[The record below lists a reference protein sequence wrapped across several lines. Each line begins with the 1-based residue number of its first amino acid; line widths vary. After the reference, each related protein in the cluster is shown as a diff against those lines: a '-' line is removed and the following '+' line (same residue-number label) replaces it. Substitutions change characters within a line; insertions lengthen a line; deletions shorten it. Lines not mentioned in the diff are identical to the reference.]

1 MAIFSPVQQEVN
13 PMDPIIPQGQG
24 GAPVAEGLASLSSL
38 FLSAPT
44 QQREATQNEL
54 FGERVREYGERLGNP
69 NWSLGDARMGEIQG
83 FVKAYP
89 EFATEAISVAKS
101 SLNEE
106 YAAAENALT
115 TTQSVQKANDEA
127 WLTSPEG
134 VYANAKAQE
143 FANEEE
149 GAAFLSNKKAE
160 WQALRA
166 ENAAIKMEVETQ
178 GAYDTLSARAW
189 NINVPSAKTEADI
202 FARGLEQLSLA
213 IAADPTATFNLDD
226 TGITQLIP
234 ELRGTVVNQRNII
247 SVANIARGALENR
260 FRNDISAKTGIDANA
275 LGVAP
280 EGWNKSVFNTFDTT
294 VTWTANEVDPATI
307 QKRLEGEAFTSM
319 ANAGVPV
326 QYLSTFAKLSG
337 ANPALSAQL
346 MASLSGPVGKFG
358 EELMAGRLEEAN
370 RVLQEASKKDL
381 IDARYAFTELVA
393 VMSGTSPLART
404 YEEVTQDQ
412 KDVEISVALT
422 GAFKSHRELQRTEG
436 PTRWNRAAWRQNFEV
451 PAEAIVR
458 RSATDTNFATE
469 TSSFMSSDIMLDLGN
484 LRDAAAPNGVN
495 ISISENGQVVIS
507 ATDQAAPLQGATVGV
522 ARRPITPGDKLR
534 TFTEENKA
542 IIDDINYKM
551 TVLGRLGDV
560 GQSTMDILRAE
571 VPSAE
576 TTTRAG
582 GAGSGST
589 STANPITYAL
599 PEAIAADTEFLDKV
613 VSVSSELGFDPNDLL
628 RVIDFETAGS
638 FSPKAQPIRKD
649 GTKISSATG
658 LIQFLEKTANGLGTT
673 TAELAGMTAVEQLDF
688 VKDYFEPFKG
698 RIKNFGDI
706 YMAVHWPAG
715 VGKDDSYVMYK
726 AGSDSYKA
734 NKGLD
739 TNGDGTVTR
748 GETLARLFSA
758 TGKGGNPTAGTP
770 ANENTVAAAAG
781 PAVQRAVAPS
791 GGSPSSGITMPSGGA
806 PAAPVTTGEVVVADA
821 TLPEAIPAE
830 TPTGTQ
836 GASELSP
843 AISVDQDVQAF
854 IQEIAGDPDKS
865 YASEAE
871 FLAAQERGE
880 LEAGDTVVVNEEVY
894 VVRKNGSVRRLGN
907 ASAGAGN
914 DTLGGGA
921 GNDTLND
928 SVEWSA
934 SSGEPFIP
942 REGDTIQATEP
953 TLQEKGFDSVF
964 SFLTSLGV
972 DKGAARSYTS
982 RLVGTKSRV
991 GLADLTPVGSAFMV
1005 EEGVKTVA
1013 KGIESGD
1020 PATIA
1025 QGAAEAGLGAI
1036 SAIPAVSLV
1045 GKGLSKVLKAAPT
1058 NNIRTVVRTD
1068 NVFRGEG
1075 AYKTSLDKPTKPYA
1089 VRLTGES
1096 QVEDMIRSG
1105 LVRSKEGGYQGKNIV
1120 YYGEM
1125 DDVKPTSIFT
1135 KPKPNDKQ
1143 KNYTIVADSTKIAGS
1158 ASPATLDDLLHV
1170 WTIKDGELVDVLP
1183 ELRLLNNMVQ

>member
-44 QQREATQNEL
+44 QQRAATQNEL
-54 FGERVREYGERLGNP
+54 FGARVSEFREIVSKPDWNP
-69 NWSLGDARMGEIQG
+69 AQATMGELRQ
-83 FVKAYP
+83 FAKAYP
-89 EFATEAISVAKS
+89 EFGQEVFSAAKAGINEELSAYES
-101 SLNEE
+101 SLT
-106 YAAAENALT
+106 AS
-115 TTQSVQKANDEA
+115 QSVQNSIEQS

-143 FANEEE
+143 FTNEEE
-149 GAAFLSNKKAE
+149 GAAFIA
-160 WQALRA
+160 QQRALWVTTSA
-166 ENAAIKMEVETQ
+166 ENARIKREVETQ
-178 GAYDTLSARAW
+178 GAYATLSADAW
-189 NINVPSAKTEADI
+189 KTNTTSAKTEADI
-202 FARGLEQLSLA
+202 FARGVNELTLA
-213 IAADPTATFNLDD
+213 IAADPTASFNLDD

-234 ELRGTVVNQRNII
+234 ELRGTVVNQRNIL
-247 SVANIARGALENR
+247 SVANIARGALETK
-260 FRNDISAKTGIDANA
+260 FRKDISAKTGIDANN

-280 EGWNKSVFNTFDTT
+280 DDWAKTVFNTYDTT
-294 VTWTANEVDPATI
+294 VTWATNEVDPATI
-307 QKRLEGEAFTSM
+307 QKRLEGEGYTAM
-319 ANAGVPV
+319 AQAGVPV

-346 MASLSGPVGKFG
+346 MASLSGPVGKFN

-370 RVLQEASKKDL
+370 RALQEASKQDL

-393 VMSGTSPLART
+393 VMSGQSTLART

-412 KDVEISVALT
+412 KDVEISVALG

-451 PAEAIVR
+451 PAESIVR

-534 TFTEENKA
+534 MFTEENKA

-551 TVLGRLGDV
+551 TVLGRLGAV
-560 GQSTMDILRAE
+560 GQSTLDILRAE

-576 TTTRAG
+576 TTNRAG

-688 VKDYFEPFKG
+688 VKAYFEPFKG
-698 RIKNFGDI
+698 RIKNFGDV

-726 AGSDSYKA
+726 KGSDSYNA

-770 ANENTVAAAAG
+770 ANENTLAAAAG
-781 PAVQRAVAPS
+781 PAVQRAVAPT
-791 GGSPSSGITMPSGGA
+791 SSAPMTMPSGGA

-843 AISVDQDVQAF
+843 AIAVDKDVQAF
-854 IQEIAGDPDKS
+854 IQEIAGDPDKTF
-865 YASEAE
+865 ASEAE
-871 FLAAQERGE
+871 FNAAQERGE
-880 LEAGDTVVVNEEVY
+880 LEPGDTVVVNEEIY
-894 VVRKNGSVRRLGN
+894 VVRKNGSIRRLG
-907 ASAGAGN
+907 
-914 DTLGGGA
+914 
-921 GNDTLND
+921 
-928 SVEWSA
+928 
-934 SSGEPFIP
+934 
-942 REGDTIQATEP
+942 
-953 TLQEKGFDSVF
+953 
-964 SFLTSLGV
+964 
-972 DKGAARSYTS
+972 
-982 RLVGTKSRV
+982 RV
-991 GLADLTPVGSAFMV
+991 TP
-1005 EEGVKTVA
+1005 
-1013 KGIESGD
+1013 
-1020 PATIA
+1020 
-1025 QGAAEAGLGAI
+1025 
-1036 SAIPAVSLV
+1036 
-1045 GKGLSKVLKAAPT
+1045 
-1058 NNIRTVVRTD
+1058 
-1068 NVFRGEG
+1068 
-1075 AYKTSLDKPTKPYA
+1075 
-1089 VRLTGES
+1089 
-1096 QVEDMIRSG
+1096 
-1105 LVRSKEGGYQGKNIV
+1105 
-1120 YYGEM
+1120 
-1125 DDVKPTSIFT
+1125 
-1135 KPKPNDKQ
+1135 
-1143 KNYTIVADSTKIAGS
+1143 
-1158 ASPATLDDLLHV
+1158 
-1170 WTIKDGELVDVLP
+1170 
-1183 ELRLLNNMVQ
+1183 

>member
-202 FARGLEQLSLA
+202 FARGLDQLSLA

-451 PAEAIVR
+451 PAESIVR

-507 ATDQAAPLQGATVGV
+507 ATDQAASLQGATVGV
-522 ARRPITPGDKLR
+522 ARRPLTPGDKLR
-534 TFTEENKA
+534 MFTEENKA

-551 TVLGRLGDV
+551 TVLGRLGAV
-560 GQSTMDILRAE
+560 GQSTLGILRAE
-571 VPSAE
+571 VPS
-576 TTTRAG
+576 G
-582 GAGSGST
+582 GAGQDVVKGS
-589 STANPITYAL
+589 
-599 PEAIAADTEFLDKV
+599 
-613 VSVSSELGFDPNDLL
+613 
-628 RVIDFETAGS
+628 
-638 FSPKAQPIRKD
+638 
-649 GTKISSATG
+649 
-658 LIQFLEKTANGLGTT
+658 
-673 TAELAGMTAVEQLDF
+673 
-688 VKDYFEPFKG
+688 
-698 RIKNFGDI
+698 
-706 YMAVHWPAG
+706 
-715 VGKDDSYVMYK
+715 
-726 AGSDSYKA
+726 AGSDLLGGGSSSTGSA
-734 NKGLD
+734 TSIGDTLGIDFSTLEAENGLPQGYLER
-739 TNGDGTVTR
+739 TAFIESRGNPNAKNSKSSAGGLFQFIDGTAKQYGVKDRFDPVQATD
-748 GETLARLFSA
+748 GAVDLAVDNKRKLTAALGREPTGAELYLAHQQGGTGASRLLS
-758 TGKGGNPTAGTP
+758 NPTAKAVDIVGAEAVRLNGGNADMTAGEF
-770 ANENTVAAAAG
+770 ANLWLDKYNNTRTIPPTAGRPSDANAVASRAG
-781 PAVQRAVAPS
+781 EATQRAVAPT
-791 GGSPSSGITMPSGGA
+791 SSAPMTMPSGGA
-806 PAAPVTTGEVVVADA
+806 PAAPVTTGEVVAADA

-871 FLAAQERGE
+871 FIAAQERGE
-880 LEAGDTVVVNEEVY
+880 LEAGDTVVVNGEVY
-894 VVRKNGSVRRLGN
+894 VVRKNGSVRKLG
-907 ASAGAGN
+907 
-914 DTLGGGA
+914 
-921 GNDTLND
+921 
-928 SVEWSA
+928 
-934 SSGEPFIP
+934 
-942 REGDTIQATEP
+942 
-953 TLQEKGFDSVF
+953 
-964 SFLTSLGV
+964 
-972 DKGAARSYTS
+972 
-982 RLVGTKSRV
+982 
-991 GLADLTPVGSAFMV
+991 
-1005 EEGVKTVA
+1005 TVN
-1013 KGIESGD
+1013 S
-1020 PATIA
+1020 
-1025 QGAAEAGLGAI
+1025 
-1036 SAIPAVSLV
+1036 
-1045 GKGLSKVLKAAPT
+1045 
-1058 NNIRTVVRTD
+1058 
-1068 NVFRGEG
+1068 
-1075 AYKTSLDKPTKPYA
+1075 
-1089 VRLTGES
+1089 
-1096 QVEDMIRSG
+1096 
-1105 LVRSKEGGYQGKNIV
+1105 
-1120 YYGEM
+1120 
-1125 DDVKPTSIFT
+1125 
-1135 KPKPNDKQ
+1135 
-1143 KNYTIVADSTKIAGS
+1143 
-1158 ASPATLDDLLHV
+1158 
-1170 WTIKDGELVDVLP
+1170 
-1183 ELRLLNNMVQ
+1183 